1 MADKIW
7 ELANLTGEQ
16 LHLIRQAEHTLDS
29 VSLVAFDSV
38 DAQVAQLNA
47 SQIECLQGL
56 EKKLGLTIVAYRK
69 G

>member
-7 ELANLTGEQ
+7 ELANLNKEQ
-16 LHLIRQAEHTLDS
+16 LDLIRQAEQTLDS

-38 DAQVAQLNA
+38 NADVAKLNE

-69 G
+69 

>member
-1 MADKIW
+1 MDKIW
-7 ELANLTGEQ
+7 ELANLNKEQ
-16 LHLIRQAEHTLDS
+16 LDLIRQAEQTLDS

-38 DAQVAQLNA
+38 NADVAKLNE

-69 G
+69 